1 MSKRAFFIL
10 PGLVLLAIAA
20 LVMVIVVKFSSDK
33 PIVKFSK
40 DISHVGRSLPV
51 TLKVVGQKS
60 GLKDIKV
67 ILRQGKKEEVFFHES
82 FPSKGFFKGSEVLD
96 KEVTFKINSLEK
108 GFEAGPAELITA
120 ATDHSWRGGFK
131 GNLTE
136 IVQPVIVV
144 TKPPVITVLS
154 PSHYV
159 NKGGAGLV
167 VYQVTGDPAKTGV
180 MVGQLFFQGYSI
192 DYLKAKEIAKK
203 AAATV
208 SPTEASPKAGASS
221 KKDVDAGKQSQA
233 NGEPAQ
239 PESSNS
245 VKKAIGSSPA
255 PVEPKVKTYAAFFAL
270 PYNAVDNEQ
279 LAVIAQDYAG
289 NEAKASFWHKIFKVH
304 FRQDRVT
311 VSEKFIT
318 NVINNFQDLKGAP
331 TGDPVKTFL
340 WINKDLRKESN
351 DRIEK
356 VCSTSNPQMLWEGT
370 FLRMKRSDPKALFA
384 DSRTYLYNGQVIDQQ
399 VHLGQDLA
407 SLTNSPVEAGNN
419 GIVVFTGDLGIYGQ
433 TVILDHGMG
442 VFSSYSHLSRID
454 VNKGDRVTRGVQIA
468 VTGSTGLAGGD
479 HLHYGMMVGTTFVNP
494 KEWWDAKW
502 IKDNIYLNLKSF
514 VQTPTGMDASADQST
529 SPPATQ
535 KSEAPKERTKK
546 R

>member
-33 PIVKFSK
+33 PVIKFSK
-40 DISHVGRSLPV
+40 EISHVGRSSSV
-51 TLKVVGQKS
+51 DLKVTGQKS
-60 GLKDIKV
+60 GLKEIKV
-67 ILRQGKKEEVFFHES
+67 TLRQGKKEEVFFHEN
-82 FPSKGFFKGSEVLD
+82 FPSKGFFKGSEVRD
-96 KEVTFKINSLEK
+96 KEVTFKINSVEK

-136 IVQPVIVV
+136 IVQPVVVV

-167 VYQVTGDPAKTGV
+167 VYQVTGDPAKSGV

-192 DYLKAKEIAKK
+192 DYLKAKETAKK
-203 AAATV
+203 PAAV
-208 SPTEASPKAGASS
+208 ASPAEAGPKVESSS
-221 KKDVDAGKQSQA
+221 KKDADSSKQSKA
-233 NGEPAQ
+233 DEPAQ
-239 PESSNS
+239 TESSNS

-255 PVEPKVKTYAAFFAL
+255 PAEPKIKTYAAFFAL
-270 PYNAVDNEQ
+270 PYNAADNEQ
-279 LAVIAQDYAG
+279 MYVIAQDYAG

-304 FRQDRVT
+304 FRQDKVT
-311 VSEKFIT
+311 VSEKFIS

-331 TGDPVKTFL
+331 TNDPVKTFL

-356 VCSTSNPQMLWEGT
+356 VCANSHPQMLWEGT

-407 SLTNSPVEAGNN
+407 SLNNSPVEAGNN

-442 VFSSYSHLSRID
+442 LFSSYSHLSRID

-502 IKDNIYLNLKSF
+502 IKDNIYLNLKGF
-514 VQTPTGMDASADQST
+514 IQTPTGLDTSSDQST

-535 KSEAPKERTKK
+535 KPEATNERTKK